1 MNRAVSRALSPASAL
16 ALLLSIPVA
25 AFPQATAEQIRKDEA
40 RRVLPTCQSVHEVDA
55 ATGAFIQKTRLVPQ
69 AFSFDPL
76 LVWTSDQ
83 PDSLMFVVM
92 GNGKPMKY
100 TGCFTLTL
108 TADGQPVTVGRLE
121 HDRAPD
127 SPVEYIRTEIP
138 WSEAR
143 KLAGARTIAYT
154 ICKDDYKADGEFV
167 CDAKDLIGQ
176 AEAWKRQPAGK
187 K

>member
-1 MNRAVSRALSPASAL
+1 MTRAVVRALGVL
-16 ALLLSIPVA
+16 ALLLALPA
-25 AFPQATAEQIRKDEA
+25 AVFPQTTPATAEQIRRDEA

-55 ATGAFIQKTRLVPQ
+55 STGAFIQKTRLVPQ

-100 TGCFTLTL
+100 AGCFNLTL
-108 TADGQPVTVGRLE
+108 TADGQPVTLGKLE

-143 KLAGARTIAYT
+143 KLAGAKAIAYT

-167 CDAKDLIGQ
+167 CEVKHLIGE

>member
-1 MNRAVSRALSPASAL
+1 MIRALGAL
-16 ALLLSIPVA
+16 ALLLSIPA
-25 AFPQATAEQIRKDEA
+25 AALSQTPPATAEQIRKDQA

-92 GNGKPMKY
+92 GSGKPMKY
-100 TGCFTLTL
+100 TGCFDLTL
-108 TADGQPVTVGRLE
+108 TADGQPVTLGKLE

-143 KLAGARTIAYT
+143 KLAGATTIAYS

-167 CDAKDLIGQ
+167 CEAKHLIGQ
-176 AEAWKRQPAGK
+176 AEAWKRQPPGK